1 MRQGGGAPSGKWRG
15 QAVGGVAAPHPLV
28 LPDPVTRFANTAARL
43 ESLAAGH
50 PMEDWL
56 RFMARLARAQE
67 VAAALPLPP
76 AVASSLVEQAVDARR
91 PPIAADD
98 HRRDPAWQ
106 GALVVILRELID
118 RLFPDAPLPD
128 AARRIAV
135 GLRRASRA
143 EVDALADAFLTGSVP
158 AERAGEALYVA
169 AALQVYFTRLAA
181 SLPVEALRLLP
192 QRGLCPCCG
201 STPVAGLVTA
211 SGRTPGTRYLT
222 CSLCA
227 TAWNHVRAVCITCGE
242 SRALSLQAIEGGDE
256 VAKAETCDSCRTYS
270 KTLYQAKDMKVDP
283 VADDLATL
291 ALDVLVTEAG
301 WARHAANP
309 LLMMQ

>member
-1 MRQGGGAPSGKWRG
+1 MRQGGAAPSGKWTG

-50 PMEDWL
+50 PMEVWL

-76 AVASSLVEQAVDARR
+76 AVASSVVEQAVDARR

-106 GALVVILRELID
+106 GALAIILHELID
-118 RLFPDAPLPD
+118 TPFSGAPLPD

-135 GLRRASRA
+135 GLRQASRL
-143 EVDALADAFLTGSVP
+143 EVEALADAFLTGGVP

-169 AALQVYFTRLAA
+169 AALQVYFTRVAA

-192 QRGLCPCCG
+192 QRGVCPCCG

-211 SGRTPGTRYLT
+211 SGRTPGTRYLH